1 MSNIV
6 ITETG
11 ILTFTGLILA
21 FLIKCCTTLEQSRCK
36 KIQISLCKGLECERE
51 PMTADEMEAQS
62 ALFKA
67 IQGQTSGAVAGKTPE
82 SEGKGG
88 GSGGVLVAER
98 TTTSS

>member
-1 MSNIV
+1 
-6 ITETG
+6 
-11 ILTFTGLILA
+11 
-21 FLIKCCTTLEQSRCK
+21 
-36 KIQISLCKGLECERE
+36 
-51 PMTADEMEAQS
+51 MTADEMEAQS

>member
-62 ALFKA
+62 ASFKA
-67 IQGQTSGAVAGKTPE
+67 MQDQNSGQ
-82 SEGKGG
+82 KGG
-88 GSGGVLVAER
+88 DSRGVLVAER
-98 TTTSS
+98 TTTMS

>member
-36 KIQISLCKGLECERE
+36 KIQFSLCKGLECERE

-82 SEGKGG
+82 SGGKG